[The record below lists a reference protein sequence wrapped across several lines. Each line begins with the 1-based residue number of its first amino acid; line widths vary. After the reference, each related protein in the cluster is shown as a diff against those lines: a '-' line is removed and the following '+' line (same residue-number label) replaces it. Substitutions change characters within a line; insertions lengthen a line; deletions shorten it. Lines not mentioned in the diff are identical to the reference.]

1 MPGPSATPLSLSA
14 EDRQR
19 LEAWT
24 RRHKTSQSLAQR
36 ARIVLACAEPG
47 ATNSQVARALGVSHP
62 TVALWRDRFAGQGP
76 DGLLDAPGSGA
87 PRTISDEAIDE
98 RLIALTLETTPGVQR
113 IGRRPAWRPK
123 LA

>member
-14 EDRQR
+14 GDRQR

-47 ATNSQVARALGVSHP
+47 ATNSQVARPLGVSRP

-76 DGLLDAPGSGA
+76 DGLLDAPRSGA
-87 PRTISDEAIDE
+87 PRMISNEAIE
-98 RLIALTLETTPGVQR
+98 RLIA
-113 IGRRPAWRPK
+113 
-123 LA
+123 